1 MSSHPKDSII
11 QLGILSQAIIGL
23 VIAGLNS
30 ANAHFAIILRDRARS
45 GLITSV
51 STISDIAFISLMQKI
66 LVDTVVTTIICAIF
80 AVIIVTRPI
89 LLQDFNKN
97 WTWLCGSQIILELV
111 LVITGGYLAG
121 HVNGFQTSFDQ
132 FGGDE
137 NLPYYN
143 IMYYGGVAQA
153 AYGALVIVLLLCI
166 YFITTGER
174 DTGRAAVHKSGAEE
188 MPQVHGC

>member
-1 MSSHPKDSII
+1 MPSHPKDSII
-11 QLGILSQAIIGL
+11 QLGVLSQAIIGL
-23 VIAGLNS
+23 IIAGLNS

-89 LLQDFNKN
+89 LLQDFDKN
-97 WTWLCGSQIILELV
+97 WTWLCSSQIILELV
-111 LVITGGYLAG
+111 LVSTGGYLAG

-166 YFITTGER
+166 YFITNGER
-174 DTGRAAVHKSGAEE
+174 DTGRAAVHKSGAEDTR
-188 MPQVHGC
+188 QVHGC